1 MNYEAATTS
10 SHLAAGVPEPAHTVL
25 LVENDRAAR
34 ATLEATLKDAG
45 YIVHVADDMRS
56 ALQVLQR
63 EDVDL
68 VLTELTPDDDGEALL
83 EGIREVHRDI
93 PTVVMTSIGSV
104 TDAVALIRAGAADCL
119 TKPLHT
125 PALLDAL
132 RGVLWKWRPQRERRR
147 AARLGGPHLRG
158 IIGRSVPMRQLY
170 KQIARVARTSAHVL
184 ITGETGV
191 GKELVARA
199 IHRASGREKFVPVN
213 CSAIPAA
220 LLESELFGHVRG
232 AFTGADR
239 DRTGL
244 FEEADKGTLLLDEI
258 AELPLA
264 LQAKLLRVL
273 QSGELRRV
281 GDVDVR
287 NVAVRVIAASHRD
300 LAEAVEAGAFREDL
314 FYRINVLRL
323 EVPPLRQRAADI
335 PLLAE
340 AFLAALSAR
349 EHRPPKY
356 FTPAALGYLI
366 AYPWPGN
373 VRQMQNLV
381 ERAAVFC
388 DTRQIDVD
396 DLPDEIR
403 STTAPSPRFEKLG
416 QELTLAEV
424 EREHILGVLERV
436 GGNRSRAAEVLGLPR
451 RTLYR
456 RLEEYGAHR
465 APRQVSAA
473 TTPPATLTQPG
484 HTVDPLPDA

>member
-1 MNYEAATTS
+1 VSGHKPKTAIQS
-10 SHLAAGVPEPAHTVL
+10 SVSSPGARRRPVRNDDAVTIGADLAAGVPEPSHTVL
-25 LVENDRAAR
+25 LVDDDRSAR
-34 ATLEATLKDAG
+34 TALEATLKDAG
-45 YIVHVADDMRS
+45 YIVYVARDAWT
-56 ALQVLQR
+56 ALQVLR
-63 EDVDL
+63 RHDIDI
-68 VLTELTPDDDGEALL
+68 VLTEVMPDGDDDAML
-83 EGIREVHRDI
+83 ERIRELHRDI
-93 PTVVMTSIGSV
+93 PTVVMTSIGSEAHAV
-104 TDAVALIRAGAADCL
+104 TMIRAGAAEYL
-119 TKPLHT
+119 TKPLQT

-132 RGVLWKWRPQRERRR
+132 RRVLSQWRPQRERRR
-147 AARLGGPHLRG
+147 AARMGGPHLRG
-158 IIGRSVPMRQLY
+158 IIGRSLPMRQLY
-170 KQIARVARTSAHVL
+170 EQIARVARTSAHVL

-191 GKELVARA
+191 GKELIARA

-239 DRTGL
+239 DRIGL
-244 FEEADKGTLLLDEI
+244 FEEADNGTLLLDEI

-300 LAEAVEAGAFREDL
+300 LAEAVEAGTFREDL

-349 EHRPPKY
+349 ERRPPKY
-356 FTPAALGYLI
+356 FTPAALGCLI

-381 ERAAVFC
+381 ERAAVFS
-388 DTRQIDVD
+388 DTREIDVD

-403 STTAPSPRFEKLG
+403 STTVPSPRFETLG

-424 EREHILGVLERV
+424 ERQHILGVLERV
-436 GGNRSRAAEVLGLPR
+436 GGNRSRAAELLGLSR

-456 RLEEYGAHR
+456 RLEEYGVLA
-465 APRQVSAA
+465 V
-473 TTPPATLTQPG
+473 PPA
-484 HTVDPLPDA
+484 